1 MLQTIITNVHHCSG
15 RKVGDFHYS
24 SASSQFT
31 NSGKVL
37 KSWQPLET
45 TFQNSTDDRTSI
57 MSWPHFAHSSG
68 GSDSHTHTHQYRR
81 LPTAP
86 GKPFLS
92 GGKEPINAN
101 WQIPH
106 IAYRL

>member
-1 MLQTIITNVHHCSG
+1 VLQTIVTNVHHCSG
-15 RKVGDFHYS
+15 RKVGDSHYS

-45 TFQNSTDDRTSI
+45 TFQNNTDDRTSI
-57 MSWPHFAHSSG
+57 MSWPTAAEG
-68 GSDSHTHTHQYRR
+68 VTHTHSHQYRR
-81 LPTAP
+81 PPTAP
-86 GKPFLS
+86 GKPYLG

-106 IAYRL
+106 IAYRLWSNC